1 MKIFRLIF
9 LILHLG
15 LLLLLTG
22 VLLNAYIPP
31 KIFPWFNLL
40 SLGFPILV
48 VGYILLTFFWIF
60 SWKKRAFVFMFLGL
74 FFLNPV
80 KRWVNYSSE
89 SKETANLKV
98 LTFNIKGGKLG
109 KQKVIDYINE
119 QNADLVF
126 IQEYGDE
133 GELQLKN
140 IKGKHTAPI
149 VSLYTNYKILS
160 RKNLFDGLPD
170 TDITSQCEQIDL
182 EIKGKTYR
190 ILNVHL
196 QSFGVVKSMVKLN
209 GSSEEDEQKVK
220 NIVKKLI
227 PTFKSHQEQAKIIRE
242 SIDHSPYPLIVAG
255 DFNAVPNSYEY
266 YKTSEGL
273 KDAFYEVGRGS
284 GTSFH
289 DYKYPL
295 RIDYIFTSESI
306 KPVSYTVDH
315 SVNLSDHFPVIAT
328 FKID

>member
-1 MKIFRLIF
+1 MKIFRLI
-9 LILHLG
+9 LLLLHLG
-15 LLLLLTG
+15 LLFLLTG

-40 SLGFPILV
+40 SLGFPILII
-48 VGYILLTFFWIF
+48 GYIILTFFWIF

-89 SKETANLKV
+89 SKETANLKIV
-98 LTFNIKGGKLG
+98 TFNIKAGTLG
-109 KQKVIDYINE
+109 KDEILKYINK
-119 QNADLVF
+119 QKADLVF
-126 IQEYGDE
+126 IQEN
-133 GELQLKN
+133 GEEELKLKN
-140 IKGKHTAPI
+140 LTGKNTLPVI
-149 VSLYTNYKILS
+149 SLYTNSKIVS
-160 RKNLFDGLPD
+160 RKNLFENLLNR
-170 TDITSQCEQIDL
+170 DITSQCEQIHI
-182 EIKGKTYR
+182 EIRGKIYR
-190 ILNVHL
+190 IINVHL
-196 QSFGVVKSMVKLN
+196 ESFGVVKSMVKLN
-209 GSSEEDEQKVK
+209 GNGDEDKTKVK
-220 NIVKKLI
+220 NLIKRLI
-227 PTFKSHQEQAKIIRE
+227 PTFKSHQEQVEIIRE
-242 SIDHSPYPLIVAG
+242 SIDNSPYPVIVAG

-306 KPVSYTVDH
+306 KPVSYEVDRT
-315 SVNLSDHFPVIAT
+315 VNLSDHFPVIAT

>member
-1 MKIFRLIF
+1 MKIFRLILF
-9 LILHLG
+9 ILHLG
-15 LLLLLTG
+15 LLFLLTG

-48 VGYILLTFFWIF
+48 IGYVILTFFWIF
-60 SWKKRAFVFMFLGL
+60 SWKKRAFIFMFLGL

-80 KRWVNYSSE
+80 KKWVNYSSE
-89 SKETANLKV
+89 TKETANLKIV
-98 LTFNIKGGKLG
+98 TFNIKAGTLLG
-109 KQKVIDYINE
+109 KDEIQKYIDD
-119 QNADLVF
+119 QKADLVF
-126 IQEYGDE
+126 VQENGEDE
-133 GELQLKN
+133 LRLKN
-140 IKGKHTAPI
+140 LTGENRIPV
-149 VSLYTNYKILS
+149 VSFYTHYKIIS
-160 RKNLFDGLPD
+160 RKNLFEGLPNR
-170 TDITSQCEQIDL
+170 DITVQCEQVDL
-182 EIKGKTYR
+182 EIRGKIYR
-190 ILNVHL
+190 VMNVHL
-196 QSFGVVKSMVKLN
+196 ESFGVVKSMVKLN
-209 GSSEEDEQKVK
+209 GNSEEDEQKVK
-220 NIVKKLI
+220 NIVKRLI
-227 PTFKSHQEQAKIIRE
+227 PTFKSHQEQVQIIRK
-242 SIDHSPYPLIVAG
+242 SIDASPYPVIVAG

-306 KPVSYTVDH
+306 KPISYKVDR

>member
-1 MKIFRLIF
+1 MKIFRLILF
-9 LILHLG
+9 ILHLG
-15 LLLLLTG
+15 LLFLLTG

-48 VGYILLTFFWIF
+48 IGYVILTFFWIF
-60 SWKKRAFVFMFLGL
+60 SWKKRAFIFMFLGL

-89 SKETANLKV
+89 SKETANLKI
-98 LTFNIKGGKLG
+98 LTFNIKGGILG
-109 KQKVIDYINE
+109 KDKIQDYIDH
-119 QNADLVF
+119 QKADLVF
-126 IQEYGDE
+126 VQENG
-133 GELQLKN
+133 GELKLQNLT
-140 IKGKHTAPI
+140 GKDSIPV
-149 VSLYTNYKILS
+149 VSLYTHYKIIS
-160 RKNLFDGLPD
+160 RKNLFENLSDG
-170 TDITSQCEQIDL
+170 DITSQCEQIDL

-190 ILNVHL
+190 IFNVHL

-227 PTFKSHQEQAKIIRE
+227 PTFKSHQEQVKIIRE
-242 SIDHSPYPLIVAG
+242 SIDNSPYPVIVAG

-306 KPVSYTVDH
+306 KPVSYKVDR

-328 FKID
+328 FKIE

>member
-1 MKIFRLIF
+1 MKIFRLIL

-31 KIFPWFNLL
+31 KIFPWSNLL

-48 VGYILLTFFWIF
+48 IGYVILAFFWIF

-89 SKETANLKV
+89 SKETANLKIIS
-98 LTFNIKGGKLG
+98 FNIKSGKEGIDKIKDYLE
-109 KQKVIDYINE
+109 QK
-119 QNADLVF
+119 NADIIF
-126 IQEYGDE
+126 IQEENGQLKLNNLE
-133 GELQLKN
+133 GEY
-140 IKGKHTAPI
+140 
-149 VSLYTNYKILS
+149 SLPVIRLYSKYKVVS
-160 RKNLFDGLPD
+160 RKNLFENLSDG
-170 TDITSQCEQIDL
+170 DITSQCEQIDL

-190 ILNVHL
+190 IFNVHL

-227 PTFKSHQEQAKIIRE
+227 PTFKSHQEQVKIIRE
-242 SIDHSPYPLIVAG
+242 SIDNSPYPVIVAG

-306 KPVSYTVDH
+306 KPVSYKVDR

>member
-1 MKIFRLIF
+1 MKIFRLILF
-9 LILHLG
+9 ILHLG
-15 LLLLLTG
+15 LLFLLTG

-40 SLGFPILV
+40 SLGFPLLV
-48 VGYILLTFFWIF
+48 IGYILITFFWIF
-60 SWKKRAFVFMFLGL
+60 SWKKRAFVFMFMGV

-80 KRWVNYSSE
+80 KRWINYTSE
-89 SKETANLKV
+89 SKETANLKIV
-98 LTFNIKGGKLG
+98 TFNIKGGILG
-109 KQKVIDYINE
+109 KEEIQEYINA
-119 QNADLVF
+119 QKADLVF
-126 IQEYGDE
+126 IQEYGD
-133 GELQLKN
+133 GDLKLKN
-140 IKGKHTAPI
+140 LTGKNTVPI
-149 VSLYTNYKILS
+149 NSLYTNYKIVS
-160 RKNLFDGLPD
+160 RKNLFENLYDG
-170 TDITSQCEQIDL
+170 DITAQCEQIDL
-182 EIKGKTYR
+182 EIRGKIYR
-190 ILNVHL
+190 VINVHL
-196 QSFGVVKSMVKLN
+196 ESFGVVKSMVKLN
-209 GSSEEDEQKVK
+209 GNGEEDETKVK
-220 NIVKKLI
+220 NLIKRLI
-227 PTFKSHQEQAKIIRE
+227 PTFKSHQEQVQIIRK
-242 SIDHSPYPLIVAG
+242 SIDTSPYPVIVAG

-306 KPVSYTVDH
+306 KPVSYKVDR

>member
-1 MKIFRLIF
+1 M
-9 LILHLG
+9 HLG
-15 LLLLLTG
+15 LLFLLTG

-48 VGYILLTFFWIF
+48 VGYVVITFFWIF
-60 SWKKRAFVFMFLGL
+60 SWKKRAFIFMFMGL

-89 SKETANLKV
+89 SKETANLKIV
-98 LTFNIKGGKLG
+98 SFNVKGGKFG
-109 KQKVIDYINE
+109 TENIEKFINE
-119 QNADLVF
+119 QNADIVL
-126 IQEYGDE
+126 IQEE
-133 GELQLKN
+133 NPEIKLNNLSGEYSLPVIRFYSKYKIINRKN
-140 IKGKHTAPI
+140 I
-149 VSLYTNYKILS
+149 
-160 RKNLFDGLPD
+160 FEGLQD
-170 TDITSQCEQIDL
+170 SDITSQCEQIDL
-182 EIKGKTYR
+182 EIKGKIYR
-190 ILNVHL
+190 IFNVHL

-209 GSSEEDEQKVK
+209 GNGDEDEKKVK
-220 NIVKKLI
+220 DLVKRLI
-227 PTFKSHQEQAKIIRE
+227 PTFKSHQEQVKIIRE
-242 SIDHSPYPLIVAG
+242 SIDNSPYPVIVAG

-295 RIDYIFTSESI
+295 RIDYIFTSESV

>member
-1 MKIFRLIF
+1 MKVVRLIL

-48 VGYILLTFFWIF
+48 IGYILITFFWIF
-60 SWKKRAFVFMFLGL
+60 SWKKRAFVFMFMGL

-89 SKETANLKV
+89 RKETANLKIV
-98 LTFNIKGGKLG
+98 TFNIKGGTLG
-109 KQKVIDYINE
+109 KDKIQEYINY
-119 QNADLVF
+119 QKADLVF
-126 IQEYGDE
+126 IQENAYQE
-133 GELQLKN
+133 FQLKN
-140 IKGKHTAPI
+140 LSGKNNLPVIA
-149 VSLYTNYKILS
+149 LYSRYKIIS
-160 RKNLFDGLPD
+160 RKNLFEQLIDK
-170 TDITSQCEQIDL
+170 DITSQCEQIDL

-190 ILNVHL
+190 IFNVHL

-227 PTFKSHQEQAKIIRE
+227 PTFKSHQEQVKIIRE
-242 SIDHSPYPLIVAG
+242 SIDNSPYPVIVAG

-295 RIDYIFTSESI
+295 RIDYIFTSETI
-306 KPVSYTVDH
+306 KPISYKVDRT
-315 SVNLSDHFPVIAT
+315 VNLSDHFPVIAT
-328 FKID
+328 FKIE

>member
-1 MKIFRLIF
+1 MKIFRLIL

-15 LLLLLTG
+15 LLFLLTG

-40 SLGFPILV
+40 SLGFPLLV
-48 VGYILLTFFWIF
+48 IGYIIITFFWIF
-60 SWKKRAFVFMFLGL
+60 SWKKRAFVFMFMGL
-74 FFLNPV
+74 FFLKPV
-80 KRWVNYSSE
+80 KRWINYSSE
-89 SKETANLKV
+89 TKEIANLKIV
-98 LTFNIKGGKLG
+98 TFNIKGGILG
-109 KQKVIDYINE
+109 KEEIQEYINA
-119 QNADLVF
+119 QKADLVF
-126 IQEYGDE
+126 IQEYGD
-133 GELQLKN
+133 GDLKLKN
-140 IKGKHTAPI
+140 LTGKNTVPI
-149 VSLYTNYKILS
+149 NSLYTNYKIVS
-160 RKNLFDGLPD
+160 RKNLFENLYDG
-170 TDITSQCEQIDL
+170 DITAQCEQIDL
-182 EIKGKTYR
+182 EIRGKIYR
-190 ILNVHL
+190 LINVHL
-196 QSFGVVKSMVKLN
+196 ESFGVVKSMVKLN
-209 GSSEEDEQKVK
+209 GNGEEDETKVK
-220 NIVKKLI
+220 NLIKRLI
-227 PTFKSHQEQAKIIRE
+227 PTFKSHQEQVQIIRK
-242 SIDHSPYPLIVAG
+242 SIDTSPYPVIVAG

-306 KPVSYTVDH
+306 KPVSYKVDR

>member
-1 MKIFRLIF
+1 MKIFRLILF
-9 LILHLG
+9 ILHLG
-15 LLLLLTG
+15 LLFLLTG

-48 VGYILLTFFWIF
+48 IGYVILTFFWIF

-89 SKETANLKV
+89 SKETANLKI
-98 LTFNIKGGKLG
+98 LTFNIKGGILG
-109 KQKVIDYINE
+109 KDKIQDYIDH
-119 QNADLVF
+119 QKADLVF
-126 IQEYGDE
+126 VQENG
-133 GELQLKN
+133 GELKLQNLT
-140 IKGKHTAPI
+140 GKDSIPV
-149 VSLYTNYKILS
+149 VSLYTHYKIVS
-160 RKNLFDGLPD
+160 RKNLFESLPNR
-170 TDITSQCEQIDL
+170 DITVQCEQVDL
-182 EIKGKTYR
+182 EIRGKIYR
-190 ILNVHL
+190 VINVHL
-196 QSFGVVKSMVKLN
+196 ESFGVVKSMVKLN
-209 GSSEEDEQKVK
+209 GNSNEDEQKVK
-220 NIVKKLI
+220 DLVKRLI
-227 PTFKSHQEQAKIIRE
+227 PTFKSHQEQVQIIRK
-242 SIDHSPYPLIVAG
+242 SIDASPYPVIVAG

-306 KPVSYTVDH
+306 KPVSYKVDR

-328 FKID
+328 FKIE

>member
-1 MKIFRLIF
+1 MKIFRLILF
-9 LILHLG
+9 ILHLG
-15 LLLLLTG
+15 LLFLLTG

-48 VGYILLTFFWIF
+48 IGYVILTFFWIF

-89 SKETANLKV
+89 SKETANLKIIS
-98 LTFNIKGGKLG
+98 FNMKSGKEGIDKIKDYLE
-109 KQKVIDYINE
+109 QK
-119 QNADLVF
+119 NADIIF
-126 IQEYGDE
+126 IQEENGQLKLNNLE
-133 GELQLKN
+133 GEY
-140 IKGKHTAPI
+140 
-149 VSLYTNYKILS
+149 SLPVIRLYSKYKVVS
-160 RKNLFDGLPD
+160 RKNLFENLSDG
-170 TDITSQCEQIDL
+170 DITSQCEQIDL

-227 PTFKSHQEQAKIIRE
+227 PTFKSHQEQVKIIRE
-242 SIDHSPYPLIVAG
+242 SIDNSPYPVIVAG

-266 YKTSEGL
+266 YKTLEGL

-306 KPVSYTVDH
+306 KPVSYKVDR
-315 SVNLSDHFPVIAT
+315 SVNLSDHFPVVAT

>member
-1 MKIFRLIF
+1 MKIFRLIL

-15 LLLLLTG
+15 LLFLLTG

-40 SLGFPILV
+40 SLGFPLLV
-48 VGYILLTFFWIF
+48 IGYIIITFFWIF
-60 SWKKRAFVFMFLGL
+60 SWKKRAFVFMFMGL

-80 KRWVNYSSE
+80 KRWINYSSE
-89 SKETANLKV
+89 SKEIANLKIV
-98 LTFNIKGGKLG
+98 TFNIKGGILG
-109 KQKVIDYINE
+109 KEEIQEYINA
-119 QNADLVF
+119 QKADLVF
-126 IQEYGDE
+126 IQEYGD
-133 GELQLKN
+133 GDLKLKN
-140 IKGKHTAPI
+140 LTGKNTVPI
-149 VSLYTNYKILS
+149 NSLYTNYKIVS
-160 RKNLFDGLPD
+160 RKNLFENLYDG
-170 TDITSQCEQIDL
+170 DITAQCEQIDL
-182 EIKGKTYR
+182 EIRGKIYR
-190 ILNVHL
+190 LINVHL
-196 QSFGVVKSMVKLN
+196 ESFGVVKSMVKLN
-209 GSSEEDEQKVK
+209 GNGEEDETKVK
-220 NIVKKLI
+220 NLIKRLI
-227 PTFKSHQEQAKIIRE
+227 PTFKSHQEQVQIIRK
-242 SIDHSPYPLIVAG
+242 SIDTSPYPVIVAG

-306 KPVSYTVDH
+306 KPVSYKVDR

-328 FKID
+328 FKIN

>member
-1 MKIFRLIF
+1 VKIFRLIL

-15 LLLLLTG
+15 LLFLLTG

-40 SLGFPILV
+40 SLGFPILI
-48 VGYILLTFFWIF
+48 VGYVLLTFFWIL

-80 KRWVNYSSE
+80 KRWINYSSE
-89 SKETANLKV
+89 SNETANLKIV
-98 LTFNIKGGKLG
+98 TFNIKGGNFG
-109 KQKVIDYINE
+109 KEEIQEYINA
-119 QNADLVF
+119 QKADLVF
-126 IQEYGDE
+126 IQEYGAGDLE
-133 GELQLKN
+133 LKN
-140 IKGKHTAPI
+140 LTGKNTIPI
-149 VSLYTNYKILS
+149 NSLYTNYKIVS
-160 RKNLFDGLPD
+160 RKNLFENLFNG
-170 TDITSQCEQIDL
+170 DITAQCEQIDL

-190 ILNVHL
+190 VINVHL
-196 QSFGVVKSMVKLN
+196 ESFGVVKSMVKLN
-209 GSSEEDEQKVK
+209 GNSGEDETKVK
-220 NIVKKLI
+220 NVIKRLI
-227 PTFKSHQEQAKIIRE
+227 PTFKSHQEQVQIIRE
-242 SIDHSPYPLIVAG
+242 SIDSSPYPVIVAG
-255 DFNAVPNSYEY
+255 DFNSVPNSYEY

-306 KPVSYTVDH
+306 KPVSYQVDR
-315 SVNLSDHFPVIAT
+315 SVHLSDHFPVIAT